1 MVEIL
6 CGDFRYSM
14 RVLPVEVTCY
24 ASAAE
29 LTKAAEPVM
38 AHHFPTGQDCPSFK
52 ACLFHLS
59 IYPERQ
65 IQAIWIGSEAIRIS
79 GSEVIR
85 IA

>member
-1 MVEIL
+1 MVVIL
-6 CGDFRYSM
+6 GGDFRYSM

-52 ACLFHLS
+52 ACSFHLS
-59 IYPERQ
+59 HLPRKTESGYLDRQ
-65 IQAIWIGSEAIRIS
+65 
-79 GSEVIR
+79 
-85 IA
+85 